1 MAAFGG
7 GQYSGPDPAAYAAG
21 KGMAASHIDML
32 AGHVA
37 SAMTELGM
45 PPVSFRGYV
54 PPVSCAASQDEWGN
68 AIVKSV
74 DGMSALGCSLAGV
87 HRGGG
92 SRDCGGPQAGGA
104 ALNSECCLVAR
115 WVGRVAAYG
124 CKQQGQ
130 AGSALERGDG
140 AGRREGGRGL
150 CRPQRWLGSAQ
161 NAYMRCGQRK
171 AGCASAA

>member
-21 KGMAASHIDML
+21 KGMAASQIDML

-68 AIVKSV
+68 AIVKRMHV
-74 DGMSALGCSLAGV
+74 RPWLLPRRSA
-87 HRGGG
+87 
-92 SRDCGGPQAGGA
+92 SR
-104 ALNSECCLVAR
+104 R
-115 WVGRVAAYG
+115 R
-124 CKQQGQ
+124 QQR
-130 AGSALERGDG
+130 L
-140 AGRREGGRGL
+140 RRPASGRGCL
-150 CRPQRWLGSAQ
+150 KQ
-161 NAYMRCGQRK
+161 
-171 AGCASAA
+171 